1 MQQFEHKDT
10 NLCNYSPVTS
20 FKITIKLFS
29 FQAFDKENRMCHGVS
44 ASTSFKITIKLFS
57 FQAFDKE
64 NRMCHG
70 VSASTSLLYP
80 LPNLNISLN
89 IFLKSGFY
97 LE

>member
-44 ASTSFKITIKLFS
+44 ASTS
-57 FQAFDKE
+57 
-64 NRMCHG
+64 
-70 VSASTSLLYP
+70 LLYL

>member
-29 FQAFDKENRMCHGVS
+29 FQAFDKENRMCHS
-44 ASTSFKITIKLFS
+44 
-57 FQAFDKE
+57 
-64 NRMCHG
+64 
-70 VSASTSLLYP
+70 VSASTSLLY
-80 LPNLNISLN
+80 LLSSLNISLN
-89 IFLKSGFY
+89 IFFKSDFY